1 MALKLKWQWRNR
13 LGKRQARAFL
23 AVALV
28 LAVLGV
34 LVANLPRTERAAAL
48 AKGSGRLFYGE
59 NNSGAL
65 RYREWVNST
74 NTFGSELSQ
83 ADSGNSIHHVRAAA
97 SPTRNEQIVAYS
109 KQAIFGTQLQV
120 QRWNGS
126 SWSLDWQVS
135 VGYNASAPRFDVA
148 YSQVNGQAYVFY
160 TKNNQLAYR
169 MYNGTSWTSEST
181 YTATRSSG
189 NLAYIKAL
197 ARPGTNEIAVIWGT
211 DSNMDMSANY
221 LNAATGTWAGE
232 PGAALSLNI
241 SRVGND
247 TSVNS
252 DFADMAFEGV
262 SGDLLVCWGD
272 EDVLDLKCVT
282 RSAGVSGSWGS
293 VQTYASFAAGPTDMK
308 LASEPGTDYVAYNNA
323 QDDDTTTRSAEAAI
337 WDGSTWGNITN
348 YDTSINSV
356 GGSNTGVSVGWLKS
370 GGQSRVV
377 ATYDDNL
384 SGPIDWR
391 MFNKNTST
399 WAAQTPVSPA
409 ITPSG
414 VDDYM
419 HLMRAN
425 PYNSSELM
433 FFLRDWGSD
442 LLSEKITFDG
452 TNVTWTSTDP
462 PGTTLE
468 TEMQTG
474 DLNRGWSA
482 DLVHYRYVTSYDQTR
497 FRIFA
502 NADSTNVGAPLAS
515 VNTAATLPSAG
526 AAFRVRA
533 VIEVSGAPLAAGMEE
548 FKLQYAGKGFGS
560 CDAPSGTPSTY
571 ADVTTSTPI
580 AFYNNPTPS
589 DGAALTANA
598 NDPSADV
605 NQTYEELNN
614 FTATSQVAVGDR
626 AMWDFALKDN
636 GAPVNTAYCLRVVKN
651 DGTPLELY
659 SKHPQ
664 ITTSAITNV
673 APDAPVSLTQKKADT
688 SSLSTGGWVN
698 DGAVTFGA
706 TLSDPDGSD
715 TLQLCVEKK
724 PLGVAFANTEDSCS
738 SGVAYAGS
746 GVAASVEATSLSE
759 GEYHWQARTRDAEG
773 EYSSWVSF
781 GGNAESARD
790 YGVDTTAP
798 TGGTVYDGSSAGV
811 DAAFG
816 TTSVSALSA
825 NWSGFSAGVSGL
837 SRYDYSVG
845 TAPGSVNVRGWT
857 SNGTATTV
865 TASGLSLRTSQKYY
879 VNVRAVDNAGNVQSG
894 VSSDGQMVLPSL
906 SFGLSS
912 DAVTFNS
919 LNAGNGYTD
928 TQSTDVITSTNAYG
942 GYAVRAYATGNL
954 TGGAFSILGFSGGTY
969 SEPDAWLGGDTGL
982 GYTSSDTLVQGV
994 NKFQAATCPGGSTL
1008 AAPGCFA
1015 PFSNSQPGDIVADH
1029 EPVASGMS
1037 INNDTYTITYKVT
1050 APATQAATQ
1059 YTTNV
1064 VYSVVPVY

>member
-1 MALKLKWQWRNR
+1 MALRLKWQWRNR

-23 AVALV
+23 AVAMV
-28 LAVLGV
+28 VAVLGV

-48 AKGSGRLFYGE
+48 AKGSARLFYGE

-65 RYREWVNST
+65 RYRDWVNST
-74 NTFGSELSQ
+74 NTFGPELSQ
-83 ADSGNSIHHVRAAA
+83 ADSGSSVHHVRAAA
-97 SPTRNEQIVAYS
+97 SPTRNEHIVAYS
-109 KQAIFGTQLQV
+109 KQTLFGTQLQV

-126 SWSLDWQVS
+126 SWSLDWQAS
-135 VGYNASAPRFDVA
+135 VGFNAGAPRFDVA

-197 ARPGTNEIAVIWGT
+197 ARPGANEIAVIWGT

-241 SRVGND
+241 SRIGNG

-252 DFADMAFEGV
+252 DFADMAFESV

-282 RSAGVSGSWGS
+282 RSAGVGGSWGS
-293 VQTYASFAAGPTDMK
+293 VQTYTSFATTPTDMK
-308 LASEPGTDYVAYNNA
+308 LASEPGTDYIAYNNA
-323 QDDDTTTRSAEAAI
+323 QDDDTTTKSAEAAI

-356 GGSNTGVSVGWLKS
+356 GASNTNVSVGWLKN

-377 ATYDDNL
+377 ATYDDSL
-384 SGPIDWR
+384 SGPIDWV

-409 ITPSG
+409 ITPSS

-419 HLMRAN
+419 HLMRQN
-425 PYNSSELM
+425 PYSSSELM

-452 TNVTWTSTDP
+452 TDVTWTSTDP

-468 TEMQTG
+468 TEMQIG

-482 DLVHYRYVTSYDQTR
+482 DFIYSQFVTSYDQAK
-497 FRIFA
+497 FRVFA
-502 NADSTNVGAPLAS
+502 NADSTDVGAALAAQ
-515 VNTAATLPSAG
+515 NTAATLPSPN
-526 AAFRVRA
+526 AAFRVR
-533 VIEVSGAPLAAGMEE
+533 VVVDVTGAPLSSAMED

-560 CDAPSGTPSTY
+560 CASPSGTPSSY
-571 ADVTTSTPI
+571 ADISSSTPI
-580 AFYNNPTPS
+580 AFNDNPTPA
-589 DGAALTANA
+589 DGTALTPNA
-598 NDPSADV
+598 NDPSANV
-605 NQTYEELNN
+605 NQTYEEANN
-614 FTATSQVAVGDR
+614 FTAASQVAAGNSGK
-626 AMWDFALKDN
+626 WDFALKDN
-636 GAPVNTAYCLRVVKN
+636 GAQTDTTYCLRIVKS
-651 DGTPLELY
+651 DGTPLEAY
-659 SKHPQ
+659 SKY
-664 ITTSAITNV
+664 IEVTTSAQTNA
-673 APDAPVSLTQKKADT
+673 APNAPASLTQKRADT
-688 SSLSTGGWVN
+688 TSLSTGGWVN

-706 TLSDPDGSD
+706 TLSDPDDSD

-746 GVAASVEATSLSE
+746 GVVASVEVAGQDE
-759 GEYHWQARTRDAEG
+759 AEYHWQARTKDAEG

-798 TGGTVYDGSSAGV
+798 AGGIVYDGSAPGI

-816 TTSVSALSA
+816 STSVSELSA
-825 NWSGFSAGVSGL
+825 NWSGVSADISGL

-845 TAPGSVNVRGWT
+845 TTPGGTDVRGWT
-857 SNGTATTV
+857 NNGTSASV
-865 TASGLSLRTSQKYY
+865 TAGGLNLHTSQKYY
-879 VNVRAVDNAGNVQSG
+879 VNVRAVDNAGNVQSAI
-894 VSSDGQMVLPSL
+894 SSDGQMVLPSL

-912 DAVTFNS
+912 DAITFNS
-919 LNAGNGYTD
+919 LNASNSYTD
-928 TQSTDVITSTNAYG
+928 TQSTDVVTSTNAYG

-954 TGGAFSILGFSGGTY
+954 TGGGFSILGFSGGTY
-969 SEPDAWLGGDTGL
+969 SAPDAWLGGDTGL
-982 GYTSSDTLVQGV
+982 GYTSSDTLVQGE
-994 NKFQAATCPGGSTL
+994 NKFQAATCPGGSAF

-1015 PFSNSQPGDIVADH
+1015 PFSLSQPGDVVADH
-1029 EPVASGMS
+1029 EPVASGVS
-1037 INNDTYTITYKVT
+1037 INNDTYTVTYKLT
-1050 APATQAATQ
+1050 APANQAATR
-1059 YTTNV
+1059 YTANV
-1064 VYSVVPVY
+1064 IYSVVPVY